1 MKLIIGLAIGL
12 ALLIFSSN
20 AAACGFRLDSGKLLR
35 CGINRIELLSLA
47 GEPLSKD
54 IETLGVDTGEPVKGE
69 TLETWSY
76 RLKGDMG
83 GQFLVSVSLQ
93 AGKVTAITSKQ
104 QNRL

>member
-1 MKLIIGLAIGL
+1 MKLIIGLAISL
-12 ALLIFSSN
+12 TLLIFSNN
-20 AAACGFRLDSGKLLR
+20 ASACGFRLDNGKLVR
-35 CGINRIELLSLA
+35 CGMNRIELLSLA

-69 TLETWSY
+69 TIETWSY
-76 RLKGDMG
+76 RLQGDMG

-104 QNRL
+104 QGRL

>member
-1 MKLIIGLAIGL
+1 MKLTIAVIISVT
-12 ALLIFSSN
+12 LLIFSSQ
-20 AAACGFRLDSGKLLR
+20 AAACAFRLDNGKLLR
-35 CGINRIELLSLA
+35 CGMNRIELLSLA

-69 TLETWSY
+69 ILETWSY